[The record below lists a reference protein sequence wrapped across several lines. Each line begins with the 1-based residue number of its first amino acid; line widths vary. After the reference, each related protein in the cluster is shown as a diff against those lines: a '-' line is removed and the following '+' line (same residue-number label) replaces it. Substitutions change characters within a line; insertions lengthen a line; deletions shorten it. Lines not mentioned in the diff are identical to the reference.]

1 MFREIWG
8 TDFLGSVPW
17 AQVQSSS
24 GTHCNVNVTKVV
36 NRNTSGH
43 HKCPLLAP
51 QIM

>member
-1 MFREIWG
+1 MEMRG

-24 GTHCNVNVTKVV
+24 GTHHNINVTKIV

-43 HKCPLLAP
+43 LERSLLAP